1 MVSRL
6 RVEILLPL
14 KYNNGKLIEPSIFLK
29 TEQALVQRFGGCTT
43 LTPTS
48 GVWLNP
54 KDSHLYQDINSGF
67 YVDCPNNDETFK
79 FLRKF
84 KRTLK
89 KDFDQEAIYIAY
101 YKVNVL

>member
-54 KDSHLYQDINSGF
+54 KDS
-67 YVDCPNNDETFK
+67 
-79 FLRKF
+79 KF

>member
-1 MVSRL
+1 LASRL

-14 KYNNGKLIEPSIFLK
+14 RYNDGQLIEPSKFLK
-29 TEQALVQRFGGCTT
+29 TEQALVQQFGGCTA

-54 KDSHLYQDINSGF
+54 KDSQLYQDINSGF
-67 YVDCPNNDETFK
+67 YVDCPNKQETFK

-84 KRTLK
+84 KKVLK
-89 KDFDQEAIYIAY
+89 KDFDQKVIYIAY